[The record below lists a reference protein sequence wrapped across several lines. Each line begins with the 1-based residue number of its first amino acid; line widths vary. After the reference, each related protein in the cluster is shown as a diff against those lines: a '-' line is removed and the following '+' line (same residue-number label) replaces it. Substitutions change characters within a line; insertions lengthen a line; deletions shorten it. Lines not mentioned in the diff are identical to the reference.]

1 MAVNSSKTVT
11 DQHLNS
17 KEAAPRPE
25 RNGRTRTSRA
35 KTSSARTSRAHTGR
49 AQAGSGPDG
58 TGPAAPSP
66 VAQQQAW
73 RHQRDLPIAG
83 TRPSGSS
90 TAGEVVLAYLRL
102 QAHELRSLDP
112 AVRADEYDAVHQMR
126 VTTRRLR
133 ATLRSFGRVI
143 PREQTAHLAGELKW
157 LGQLLGAARDDEVLP
172 AHLRDAL
179 RPVPAEDVI
188 GPVHARVQ
196 GHFAPRRAA
205 GHAEVTGALD
215 SPRYAELMA
224 ELDLL
229 TAGPLAGRQ
238 IGPKAGDPAR
248 DVLPKAVRK
257 AYRQA
262 DRRMRRARRAPS
274 GPARDTALHQAR
286 KSARRARYAAEAAA
300 LTSGK
305 PARRFAKQMK
315 KVQSVLG
322 EHQDAVLA
330 RQSARDLGIG
340 AHLAGENAFTYGL
353 LHERE
358 RHQAARLQAAARKTW
373 KQASR
378 KRHLKWLS

>member
-1 MAVNSSKTVT
+1 MSVTSTKTLT
-11 DQHLNS
+11 
-17 KEAAPRPE
+17 RPE
-25 RNGRTRTSRA
+25 
-35 KTSSARTSRAHTGR
+35 
-49 AQAGSGPDG
+49 
-58 TGPAAPSP
+58 PAW
-66 VAQQQAW
+66 Q
-73 RHQRDLPIAG
+73 HQRDLPIVG
-83 TRPSGSS
+83 TRPSRSA
-90 TAGEVVLAYLRL
+90 TAGEVVLAYLRV

-143 PREQTAHLAGELKW
+143 PRAQTAHLAGELKW

-205 GHAEVTGALD
+205 GHAEVTEALD

-305 PARRFAKQMK
+305 PARRFANQTK

-330 RQSARDLGIG
+330 REAARDLGIG

-358 RHQAARLQAAARKTW
+358 RYEAARLQAAARKTW
-373 KQASR
+373 KQATR
-378 KRHLKWLS
+378 KRRLRWLS